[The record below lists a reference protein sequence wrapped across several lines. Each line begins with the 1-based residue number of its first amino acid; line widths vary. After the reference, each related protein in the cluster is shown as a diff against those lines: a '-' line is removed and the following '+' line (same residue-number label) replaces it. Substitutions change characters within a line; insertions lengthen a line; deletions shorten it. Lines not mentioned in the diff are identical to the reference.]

1 MIEQYKGSKGYSP
14 TFETKVPESA
24 EELVEILHSYKID
37 VKSDT
42 ERSITMKANN
52 EADITVKL
60 RPYVKTYEGE
70 KKSFFDKIRSILK
83 R

>member
-24 EELVEILHSYKID
+24 DELVEILHSYKID

-42 ERSITMKANN
+42 ERSITM
-52 EADITVKL
+52 EADGEADTTVKL
-60 RPYVKTYEGE
+60 RSYVKTHEGGN
-70 KKSFFDKIRSILK
+70 KSFFDKIRSILK

>member
-42 ERSITMKANN
+42 ERSITM
-52 EADITVKL
+52 EADGEADTTVKL
-60 RPYVKTYEGE
+60 RSYVKTYEGE
-70 KKSFFDKIRSILK
+70 RKSFFDKIRSVFK
-83 R
+83 